1 MFYIHLRGAKKA
13 VYMVRCSL
21 VGYDFPE
28 IVHEEGTE
36 DSYVMHCTFE
46 TRHDGFPNQHEFGS
60 EKETWDGSIIDLS
73 TVTMDSI
80 LSGEHDYDYS
90 EHELEYLSGLFN
102 VDIEI
107 FNDPD
112 DKWWEDAECDP
123 QYPFCAYS
131 KGIQIKCEDQESDDQ
146 SIFSF

>member
-1 MFYIHLRGAKKA
+1 
-13 VYMVRCSL
+13 
-21 VGYDFPE
+21 
-28 IVHEEGTE
+28 
-36 DSYVMHCTFE
+36 
-46 TRHDGFPNQHEFGS
+46 
-60 EKETWDGSIIDLS
+60 
-73 TVTMDSI
+73 MDSI

-90 EHELEYLSGLFN
+90 KHELEYLSGLFN

-107 FNDPD
+107 LNDPD

-131 KGIQIKCEDQESDDQ
+131 KGIQIKCENQESDDQ